1 MATNLM
7 HNAIVHNL
15 PEHGTVRVTTSV
27 HAQDAVLTVENTGA
41 EFSPQVATTLAEPFQ
56 RGTRRIRTDHAG
68 VGLGLA
74 LVKSITQ
81 AHDGL
86 LTLTPRASGG
96 LRVTVQLPAAP
107 PNGAESPRGTSRP
120 PLHERGG

>member
-1 MATNLM
+1 V

-15 PEHGTVRVTTSV
+15 PEQGTVWVTTSV
-27 HAQDAVLTVENTGA
+27 HPEDVVLTVENTG
-41 EFSPQVATTLAEPFQ
+41 EKFTPRLVSTLAEPFQ

-74 LVKSITQ
+74 IVKSIAQ
-81 AHDGL
+81 AHDGT
-86 LTLTPRASGG
+86 LTLTARADGG

-107 PNGAESPRGTSRP
+107 PQNGRGPSGEVP
-120 PLHERGG
+120 